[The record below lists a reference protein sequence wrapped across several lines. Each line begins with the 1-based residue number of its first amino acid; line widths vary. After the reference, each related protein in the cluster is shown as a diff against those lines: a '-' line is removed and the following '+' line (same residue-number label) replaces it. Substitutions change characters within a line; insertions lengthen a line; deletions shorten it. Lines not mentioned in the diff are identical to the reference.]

1 MALERRPVP
10 KRRIRIPSRAVEEV
24 KLPSEGI
31 TFGRRVRELRESK
44 HMTQDELAS
53 GAGVQRPDVSKI
65 ENGRSEPNLRTIRK
79 IARKLE
85 VSLSEL
91 FKGVD

>member
-1 MALERRPVP
+1 MTPGSQ
-10 KRRIRIPSRAVEEV
+10 KRLLR
-24 KLPSEGI
+24 LPASFARKPELLSQTV
-31 TFGRRVRELRESK
+31 TFGQRVRELRESK
-44 HMTQDELAS
+44 RMTQDELAS

-91 FKGVD
+91 FKGVE